1 MLKMSQFTGF
11 GGGGTPPAI
20 ISANSVSL
28 NENNYLA
35 FSIVTNSMSKIT
47 IGGIDA
53 AKVELAA
60 NPFALTHTLRW
71 AGNITKDYEIPDDA
85 NTDNVYSITLQAS
98 DTSGN
103 TSDLQYFNITVMDII
118 FEDSYWLTST
128 VFLTGFEG
136 ANGSRVVTD
145 ESFVGHH
152 GNATVAT
159 GVITTADKKY
169 GASSWSTNN
178 QTLRWPIHNDF
189 RLGTAPFT
197 VECFFKLNSFAS
209 NNNSLMGVFS
219 SAAGNLSW
227 LMYVNTNGTA
237 GQIIMQWSAT
247 GSDNNGDL
255 ATGFTDITSLGTWY
269 HACVDFD
276 GTTYRSYVNGV
287 MKASSTTL
295 HGFYNSTADF
305 AIGSNSDAGGLFLN
319 GNVDEARITKTARY
333 AGSFTVPTDAYPRG

>member
-1 MLKMSQFTGF
+1 MLKVSQFTGF
-11 GGGGTPPAI
+11 GGGGTPPTI
-20 ISANSVSL
+20 ISASSVSL
-28 NENNYLA
+28 YENNYLA
-35 FSIVTNSMSKIT
+35 FSIVTNSMSQII

-71 AGNITKDYEIPDDA
+71 AGNITKDYEAPNDA
-85 NTDNVYSITLQAS
+85 NTDNVYSITLQAV

-103 TSDLQYFNITVMDII
+103 LSDLQYLNITVLDIMI
-118 FEDSYWLTST
+118 EDPYWLTST

-178 QTLRWPIHNDF
+178 QSLRWPIHNDF
-189 RLGTAPFT
+189 RLGTGPFT
-197 VECFFKLNSFAS
+197 LECFFRLNSFAS
-209 NNNSLMGVFS
+209 NNHTLMGVFS
-219 SAAGNLSW
+219 SSAGNLSW
-227 LMYVNTNGTA
+227 IMFVNTNGTA
-237 GQIIMQWSAT
+237 GQLTMNYSTT
-247 GSDNNGDL
+247 GSDNIGIL

-269 HACVDFD
+269 HACIDFD

-287 MKASSTTL
+287 MKASSTSL
-295 HGFYNSTADF
+295 HGHFASTADF
-305 AIGSNSDAGGLFLN
+305 AIGSNSDAGGLYLN
-319 GNVDEARITKTARY
+319 GNIDEARITKVSRY
-333 AGSFTVPTDAYPRG
+333 AGTFTVPTDAYPRG